1 MRGSSRDDA
10 RYVETT
16 YYAGGRPGCGGNG
29 KPVYVSQKIDD
40 DVGVSPYLY
49 SPARRNSWLVGADP
63 CRANGWMEVR
73 SSAEHAEHIQ
83 AGASGPWQEYNG
95 TGWVRT
101 AAIRALPPCS
111 TPADDCVYVSGSSH
125 QQHTHGVYVRIAM
138 RCDGKPVYMQQTGAA
153 WDRDDDNP
161 RVSVARGGSRD
172 GVRGGRAGLDGGG
185 GSDYRRLYLFSP
197 SGRESWMVGRDAC
210 KPSGWLEVHSAVDRV
225 EGIDGTWREHV
236 PGGSWASNPHIKL
249 QLNALQDAF
258 VGFSTRAD
266 GKLNDQDGVLWRLT
280 SIATQLPP
288 TIVHPN
294 EEDAS
299 PGDLEEDQRRL
310 DETPANAVTND
321 AALGGVSEP
330 AASERPRKSKKK
342 TDEPVVVKV
351 EEGGEAAEGTP
362 VVEGSLVAPEVDEWE
377 GAAAE
382 GAEAASGADTNK
394 STCSSGAED
403 TCDTSEADEAAAG
416 ESDGSGPAPAV
427 PDVPTLAPPDGPATP
442 PPPPPG
448 HGEAL
453 ASAPDACLDLIIE
466 PSLEGG
472 RLLAVEHSPSDA
484 RTAVREALRELGWM
498 RRWLRPQHYTSPHVV
513 TWLRRQLW
521 HPSRVE
527 HMSLYM
533 SDDDLEPGRSGGATG
548 RRSLRTQ
555 RSKIKQ
561 KSKDGGKSKGSSN
574 KDNTDGAESE
584 SKEAS
589 GDAPTLGL
597 RAWRKSSFRA
607 EDLLLVQQA
616 CQANGLKFESVHLLT
631 SDRQQTVPL
640 ELLRLWPAR
649 VRLFVEQ
656 RSHSLL
662 LLAILIVLGGSHLRH
677 KYMERRAQERAAYE
691 REQLEKEAVSSMQT
705 GSSRSQQ
712 ASSASSKGKKG
723 GEKAAAKKV
732 KEPPDK
738 DDGDED
744 RASPEGDSPEAV
756 DAAPSPIDG
765 LRLVGKKK
773 NKNKQLAEHIQQ
785 AERDRTSSSS
795 DAGATATAP
804 PPPAAAATTTQ
815 RRRRPRRRRRRQP
828 RRRRRRRPLLR
839 RRRRRRRRRRPSR
852 RRML

>member
-1 MRGSSRDDA
+1 M
-10 RYVETT
+10 
-16 YYAGGRPGCGGNG
+16 
-29 KPVYVSQKIDD
+29 
-40 DVGVSPYLY
+40 
-49 SPARRNSWLVGADP
+49 
-63 CRANGWMEVR
+63 
-73 SSAEHAEHIQ
+73 
-83 AGASGPWQEYNG
+83 
-95 TGWVRT
+95 
-101 AAIRALPPCS
+101 
-111 TPADDCVYVSGSSH
+111 
-125 QQHTHGVYVRIAM
+125 
-138 RCDGKPVYMQQTGAA
+138 
-153 WDRDDDNP
+153 
-161 RVSVARGGSRD
+161 
-172 GVRGGRAGLDGGG
+172 
-185 GSDYRRLYLFSP
+185 
-197 SGRESWMVGRDAC
+197 
-210 KPSGWLEVHSAVDRV
+210 
-225 EGIDGTWREHV
+225 
-236 PGGSWASNPHIKL
+236 
-249 QLNALQDAF
+249 
-258 VGFSTRAD
+258 
-266 GKLNDQDGVLWRLT
+266 
-280 SIATQLPP
+280 
-288 TIVHPN
+288 
-294 EEDAS
+294 
-299 PGDLEEDQRRL
+299 
-310 DETPANAVTND
+310 
-321 AALGGVSEP
+321 
-330 AASERPRKSKKK
+330 
-342 TDEPVVVKV
+342 VKV

-362 VVEGSLVAPEVDEWE
+362 VVEGSLVAPEVDESRE
-377 GAAAE
+377 RCG
-382 GAEAASGADTNK
+382 GGGKLRPASGADTNK

-448 HGEAL
+448 HGEGL

-773 NKNKQLAEHIQQ
+773 KKKTSSL
-785 AERDRTSSSS
+785 RSTYSKRRGTRTSSSS

-804 PPPAAAATTTQ
+804 PPPAAAAATTATSKAETAAAEEAEATEETAEETAAA
-815 RRRRPRRRRRRQP
+815 
-828 RRRRRRRPLLR
+828 R

-852 RRML
+852 WRRML